1 MEKTM
6 RKKRNE
12 LLAQKVIKGL
22 ASRNITGY
30 YAATAEEAKELALS
44 LIPEGSKVTNGGVQ
58 SAKEIGLLQALEE
71 GNYEYCNREKMAD
84 KKAAALF
91 AYTADFFISS
101 CNAMTDDGILV
112 NIDGNSNRVSA
123 IAFGPEKVLF
133 IVGMNKVAG
142 DFDSALKR
150 ARNEAAPIN
159 AMRFDIDTP
168 CKRTGT
174 CSNCK
179 SEDTICCNFL
189 VTRYS
194 RHKGRM
200 HVILVDENL
209 GF

>member
-101 CNAMTDDGILV
+101 CNAMTDDGILI

-123 IAFGPEKVLF
+123 IAFGPEKVIF

-168 CKRTGT
+168 CKKIGT
-174 CSNCK
+174 CANCK

>member
-174 CSNCK
+174 CANCK

>member
-1 MEKTM
+1 
-6 RKKRNE
+6 
-12 LLAQKVIKGL
+12 
-22 ASRNITGY
+22 
-30 YAATAEEAKELALS
+30 
-44 LIPEGSKVTNGGVQ
+44 
-58 SAKEIGLLQALEE
+58 
-71 GNYEYCNREKMAD
+71 
-84 KKAAALF
+84 
-91 AYTADFFISS
+91 
-101 CNAMTDDGILV
+101 
-112 NIDGNSNRVSA
+112 
-123 IAFGPEKVLF
+123 
-133 IVGMNKVAG
+133 MNKVAG

-168 CKRTGT
+168 CKRIGT
-174 CSNCK
+174 CANCK

>member
-1 MEKTM
+1 
-6 RKKRNE
+6 
-12 LLAQKVIKGL
+12 LAQKVIKGL

-71 GNYEYCNREKMAD
+71 GNYEYCNREKMTD

-168 CKRTGT
+168 CKRIGT
-174 CSNCK
+174 CANCK